1 MIQNNQYI
9 NHSEHIGDIQENRVG
24 IDIKNI
30 DFITSLLTSNLYSNP
45 LESFLRESVSNAYD
59 SHVEAGTKEHI
70 LLIIDLMK
78 DSKYKITLRDFGVGL
93 SPERFD
99 EIYKNIGSSTK
110 RESND
115 YIGAFGIGKFA
126 QLSCATASSITSF
139 YNNTRYDYIMYKN
152 EKGINIDKINEIKGE
167 FKNGLEVSVIV
178 STTPDELRDAI
189 IKLCF
194 FKDLYIEYHDNGFST
209 GYRYQCNLNDVISDF
224 NNRHIVEFENI
235 SYCDF
240 LKKYQRWN
248 DYYTFRIGNVIY
260 DNNDK
265 PIRSFGFVINL
276 PIGSV
281 DITPSREKLQ
291 YTEFTKNTIKEYTEK
306 AKNELDAFVNKKIPK
321 SLSIKELYKYFIDNN
336 AVTFNRDGITISVD
350 TVDVTIDTTKLMC
363 GDEYFP
369 DNYCEFLIRKK
380 YYEIGKDFIYKKAV
394 TRGRGGILFNILF
407 DDEYTIYEKGDT
419 VTKKSTLDYFISDK
433 NKYVILQFG
442 FTQLL
447 STIFRDTT
455 TNIPNYSECVDFT
468 IKHLNIKKICNSDV
482 PDDYTKANVVKKKQ
496 SLNSEYVRH
505 YGSYGYTQEKL
516 AWFKDNNGFIL
527 YSQNSNENS
536 QAFSKIYDNFRCNSL
551 FTLITV
557 KKEQLPLFQN
567 NRKYVKVDDFLYKRN
582 KFIEKLTT
590 AYIIFDKYCK
600 IRDYYCIPLFKEFK
614 HRYNKYFETVTNSYH
629 KDYFKSI
636 IDTYINNKWYNKCDV
651 DYFSLSDEDVKALKY
666 KREVEVNYHK
676 LVNYEVF
683 KKCGRNDKIGIKPE
697 LEPKF
702 D

>member
-1 MIQNNQYI
+1 MIQNTQYI

-78 DSKYKITLRDFGVGL
+78 DGKYKITLRDFGVGL

-110 RESND
+110 RESNN
-115 YIGAFGIGKFA
+115 YIGAFGIGRFSC
-126 QLSCATASSITSF
+126 LSCATAASLSSF

-178 STTPDELRDAI
+178 NTTPNELRDAI
-189 IKLCF
+189 INLCF
-194 FKDLYIEYHDNGFST
+194 FKDLYIEYHDNDFSN
-209 GYRYQCNLNDVISDF
+209 GYRYQCNLHDVIRGF
-224 NNRHIVEFENI
+224 NNRHIIEFENI

-240 LKKYQRWN
+240 LKNYQSW
-248 DYYTFRIGNVIY
+248 DSYYSFRIGNVLY
-260 DNNDK
+260 DNDTK
-265 PIRSFGFVINL
+265 PFRSYGFVVNL

-291 YTEFTKNTIKEYTEK
+291 YTEYTKNTIKEYTEK
-306 AKNELDAFVNKKIPK
+306 AKNELNDFISKKIPK
-321 SLSIKELYKYFIDNN
+321 SLSIKELYKYFIADD
-336 AVTFNRDGITISVD
+336 AVIVAKDGITLSVYTD
-350 TVDVTIDTTKLMC
+350 DVTIDATKLMC
-363 GDEYFP
+363 DDEYFP
-369 DNYCEFLIRKK
+369 NNYCKFLICKK
-380 YYEIGKDFIYKKAV
+380 YHEIGKNFIYKKSG
-394 TRGRGGILFNILF
+394 TRGRSGILFNILF
-407 DDEYTIYEKGDT
+407 DDEYTIYEKGDA

-433 NKYVILQFG
+433 NKYIILQFG
-442 FTQLL
+442 FTQSL
-447 STIFRDTT
+447 STIFYDTK
-455 TNIPNYSECVDFT
+455 TNIPNYLECIDFT
-468 IKHLNIKKICNSDV
+468 KKHLNIKKICNSDV
-482 PDDYTKANVVKKKQ
+482 PQSYTNTSVKKHKQ
-496 SLNSEYVRH
+496 ISNEDYIRF
-505 YGSYGYTQEKL
+505 YGSYGYSQSKL
-516 AWFKDNNGFIL
+516 KYIKDKNGFIL

-536 QAFSKIYDNFRCNSL
+536 QVFSKIYDNFRCNSL

-582 KFIEKLTT
+582 KFVEKLTT

-600 IRDYYCIPLFKEFK
+600 IRDYYYIPLFKEFK
-614 HRYNKYFETVTNSYH
+614 HRYNKYVETVTNSYH

-666 KREVEVNYHK
+666 KREVETNYHR
-676 LVNYEVF
+676 LINYEVF